1 MSEPT
6 IDLSDPEVVRDPY
19 PAFERMR
26 AVGAPVWDE
35 GLGMWLAF
43 RYDDAN
49 AVLRNRKLGRI
60 FSAREPEDVWE
71 TFNWLHEDALL
82 ENEPPKHTRLRR
94 LVAAAFA
101 RGQIES
107 RRDRIQELCR
117 GLLDSADERVRDT
130 GRFDV
135 IADYAEPL
143 PVLVIAD
150 LLGFPEDD
158 IALLRPWSQAIVKMY
173 EYDRTPDDDAR
184 ARVACDEFSA
194 YVAELARERRGN
206 PGDDLITYL
215 AEVEAEGEHLTEREL
230 IATVVLLLNAG
241 HEATVNGFG
250 NGFVAL
256 MDNRAEWDRVV
267 ADPWG
272 TSATAVDE
280 MLRYDSPSQ
289 LFERTATQ
297 DVELNGITV
306 RAGQKIAALLGS
318 ANRDPQEFAD
328 ADRFDVT
335 RDPNPHIAFGAGIH
349 FCLGGPLARLEMA
362 QSLPLLAE
370 RWPSIEMAD
379 GAVQRDTFVLR
390 GWDALPVVVGAGG

>member
-1 MSEPT
+1 MTTPR
-6 IDLSDPEVVRDPY
+6 IDLSDPAVIADPY
-19 PAFERMR
+19 PEFARMR
-26 AVGAPVWDE
+26 EVGTPVWDD

-49 AVLRNRKLGRI
+49 AVLRNRQLGRI
-60 FSAREPEDVWE
+60 FSAREPQDVWE

-101 RGQIES
+101 RGRIEE
-107 RRDRIQELCR
+107 RRDRIQALCR
-117 GLLDSADERVRDT
+117 TLLDEADERIRDT
-130 GRFDV
+130 GTFDV

-150 LLGFPEDD
+150 LLGFPESD

-173 EYDRTPDDDAR
+173 EYDRTPEDDAR
-184 ARVACDEFSA
+184 ARVACDEFAA
-194 YVAELARERRGN
+194 YVAELARERRTT

-256 MDNRAEWDRVV
+256 MEQREEWDRVV

-289 LFERTATQ
+289 LFERTATR

-306 RAGQKIAALLGS
+306 REGQKIAALLGS
-318 ANRDPQEFAD
+318 ANRDGAVFDDP
-328 ADRFDVT
+328 DRFDVT

-370 RWPSIEMAD
+370 RWPAVALTD
-379 GAVQRDTFVLR
+379 GARQRDTFVLR
-390 GWDALPVVVGAGG
+390 GWDALPVDVGAHR

>member
-6 IDLSDPEVVRDPY
+6 MDLSDPEVVRDPY
-19 PAFERMR
+19 PAFTRMR
-26 AVGAPVWDE
+26 AVGAPVWDDD
-35 GLGMWLAF
+35 LGMWLAF

-60 FSAREPEDVWE
+60 FSPREPQDVWE

-101 RGQIES
+101 RGHIEQ

-117 GLLDSADERVRDT
+117 GLLDHADERVRDT
-130 GRFDV
+130 GTFDV
-135 IADYAEPL
+135 IAEYAEPL

-194 YVAELARERRGN
+194 YVADLARDRRAN

-215 AEVEAEGEHLTEREL
+215 AEVEAEGEQLTEREL

-256 MDNRAEWDRVV
+256 MDHRDEWDRVV

-272 TSATAVDE
+272 LAATAVDE

-297 DVELNGITV
+297 DVEIEGITV

-318 ANRDPQEFAD
+318 ANRDPEAFED
-328 ADRFDVT
+328 ADRFDVG

-370 RWPSIEMAD
+370 RWPGIELAD

-390 GWDALPVVVGAGG
+390 GWDSLPASV

>member
-1 MSEPT
+1 VT
-6 IDLSDPEVVRDPY
+6 TFDITDPDVVRDPY
-19 PAFERMR
+19 PAFAQMR
-26 AVGAPVWDE
+26 AEGQPVWDDE
-35 GLGMWLAF
+35 LGMWLAF

-49 AVLRNRKLGRI
+49 AVLRSRRLGRI
-60 FSAREPEDVWE
+60 FSPREPLDVWE

-82 ENEPPKHTRLRR
+82 ENEPPKHTRLRQ
-94 LVAAAFA
+94 LVAKAFA
-101 RGQIES
+101 RGNIES
-107 RRDRIQELCR
+107 RRARIQQMCR
-117 GLLDSADERVRDT
+117 DLLDAADERTRDT
-130 GRFDV
+130 GTFDV
-135 IADYAEPL
+135 VADYAEPL

-150 LLGFPEDD
+150 LLGFPDSD

-173 EYDRTPDDDAR
+173 EYDRTADDDVRAR
-184 ARVACDEFSA
+184 AACDEFAA
-194 YVAELARERRGN
+194 YVADLARSRRSV

-250 NGFVAL
+250 NGFVSL
-256 MDNRAEWDRVV
+256 MTHRDQWDRLV

-272 TSATAVDE
+272 LAPTAVDE
-280 MLRYDSPSQ
+280 MLRFDGPSQ

-297 DVELNGITV
+297 DVAIGGITV
-306 RAGQKIAALLGS
+306 QAGQKVAALLGS
-318 ANRDPQEFAD
+318 ANRDPDAFPD
-328 ADRFDVT
+328 ADTMDVA
-335 RDPNPHIAFGAGIH
+335 RDPNAHIAFGAGIH

-370 RWPSIEMAD
+370 RWPGISLAD

-390 GWDALPVVVGAGG
+390 GWDAVPVTV

>member
-1 MSEPT
+1 MSEPS

-19 PAFERMR
+19 PAFARMR
-26 AVGAPVWDE
+26 TVGAPVWDE
-35 GLGMWLAF
+35 RLGMWLAF

-49 AVLRNRKLGRI
+49 AVLRNRRLGRI
-60 FSAREPEDVWE
+60 FSPREPEGVWE

-82 ENEPPKHTRLRR
+82 ENEPPKHPRLRR

-101 RGQIES
+101 RGRIEE

-117 GLLDSADERVRDT
+117 GLLDAADERVRDT
-130 GRFDV
+130 GTFDV

-173 EYDRTPDDDAR
+173 EYDRAPDDDAR

-194 YVAELARERRGN
+194 YVAELARERRGH
-206 PGDDLITYL
+206 PGDDLVTHL

-256 MDNRAEWDRVV
+256 MDQRDQWDRVV

-272 TSATAVDE
+272 TAATAVDE

-297 DVELNGITV
+297 DVEINGITV
-306 RAGQKIAALLGS
+306 REGQKIAALLGS
-318 ANRDPQEFAD
+318 ANRDGAEFPD

-370 RWPSIEMAD
+370 RWPGIELAD

-390 GWDALPVVVGAGG
+390 GWDALPASV

>member
-1 MSEPT
+1 MSEPS

-19 PAFERMR
+19 PAFARMR
-26 AVGAPVWDE
+26 TVGAPVWDE
-35 GLGMWLAF
+35 RLGMWLAF

-49 AVLRNRKLGRI
+49 AVLRNRRLGRI
-60 FSAREPEDVWE
+60 FSPREPEDVWE

-101 RGQIES
+101 RGRIEE

-117 GLLDSADERVRDT
+117 GLLDAADERVRDT
-130 GRFDV
+130 GTFDV

-173 EYDRTPDDDAR
+173 EYDRAPDDDAR

-194 YVAELARERRGN
+194 YVAELARERRGH
-206 PGDDLITYL
+206 PGDDLVTHL

-256 MDNRAEWDRVV
+256 MDQRDQWDRVV

-272 TSATAVDE
+272 TAATAVDE

-297 DVELNGITV
+297 DVEINGITV
-306 RAGQKIAALLGS
+306 REGQKIAALLGS
-318 ANRDPQEFAD
+318 ANRDGAEFPD

-370 RWPSIEMAD
+370 RWPGIELAD

-390 GWDALPVVVGAGG
+390 GWDALPASV

>member
-1 MSEPT
+1 MTAP
-6 IDLSDPEVVRDPY
+6 IDLSDPAVLRDPY
-19 PAFERMR
+19 PEFARMR
-26 AVGAPVWDE
+26 EVGAPVWDE
-35 GLGMWLAF
+35 QLGMWLAF

-49 AVLRNRKLGRI
+49 AVLRNRRLGRI
-60 FSAREPEDVWE
+60 FAPREPEDVWE

-101 RGQIES
+101 RGQIDR

-117 GLLDSADERVRDT
+117 ALLDDAEEKLHDT
-130 GRFDV
+130 ARFDV

-150 LLGFPEDD
+150 LLGFPESDV
-158 IALLRPWSQAIVKMY
+158 ALLRPWSQAIVKMY
-173 EYDRTPDDDAR
+173 EYDRTPEDDAR
-184 ARVACDEFSA
+184 ARVACDEFAA
-194 YVAELARERRGN
+194 YVADLARDRRKN
-206 PGDDLITYL
+206 PADDLITYL

-256 MDNRAEWDRVV
+256 MEQRDQWDRVV

-272 TSATAVDE
+272 VAVTAVDE

-297 DVELNGITV
+297 DVDINGITV
-306 RAGQKIAALLGS
+306 QAGQKIAALLGS
-318 ANRDPQEFAD
+318 ANRDGAEFAD

-370 RWPSIEMAD
+370 RWPGIELAD
-379 GAVQRDTFVLR
+379 GAVQRETFVLR
-390 GWDALPVVVGAGG
+390 GWDALPASV

>member
-19 PAFERMR
+19 PAFTRMR
-26 AVGAPVWDE
+26 AIGAPVWDDD
-35 GLGMWLAF
+35 LGMWLAF

-49 AVLRNRKLGRI
+49 AVLRNRRLGRI
-60 FSAREPEDVWE
+60 FSPREPQDVWE

-101 RGQIES
+101 RGHIEQ
-107 RRDRIQELCR
+107 RRDRIQQLCR
-117 GLLDSADERVRDT
+117 GLLDQADERVRDT
-130 GRFDV
+130 GTFDV

-194 YVAELARERRGN
+194 YVADLARDRRAN

-215 AEVEAEGEHLTEREL
+215 AEVEAEGEQLTEREL

-256 MDNRAEWDRVV
+256 MDQRDEWDRVV

-272 TSATAVDE
+272 LAATAVDE

-297 DVELNGITV
+297 DVDIAGITV

-318 ANRDPQEFAD
+318 ANRDPDEFED
-328 ADRFDVT
+328 ADRFDVG

-370 RWPSIEMAD
+370 RWPGIELAD

-390 GWDALPVVVGAGG
+390 GWDSLPASV